1 MKGLLQNVIRI
12 DFYPEN
18 NAGVDED
25 CKQGSDMITCKFYN
39 DCY

>member
-1 MKGLLQNVIRI
+1 MFKNL

-18 NAGVDED
+18 VETDKD